1 MGLGNFF
8 KTLKL
13 AFKAFFRT
21 FKDPEQAKLFIAG
34 KVEPRP
40 AETSDHSHLRLLYY
54 LQHAGRLVDF
64 LKEEIGPYNDA
75 QVGAAVRKIHQD
87 CAQLLEE
94 LVTIR
99 PLREENEGM
108 TIQIPKGY
116 NPAEIKIV
124 GKIKGDPPF
133 SGTLVHRGWKAHK
146 LSLPKKTGEQTM
158 DVICPAEVE
167 VK

>member
-1 MGLGNFF
+1 MGFGIFL
-8 KTLKL
+8 KTLGL

-21 FKDPEQAKLFIAG
+21 FKSPEKARLFIEDKG
-34 KVEPRP
+34 QPKP
-40 AETSDHSHLRLLYY
+40 AEAGDQSHLRLLYY
-54 LQHAGRLVDF
+54 LQHSGRLVDF
-64 LKEEIGPYNDA
+64 IKEDIGPYNDA
-75 QVGAAVRKIHQD
+75 QIGAAVRKIHQD

-133 SGTLVHRGWKAHK
+133 TGKLIHRGWKVHK
-146 LSLPKKTGEQTM
+146 LSLPKRTGDQTT

-167 VK
+167 IN